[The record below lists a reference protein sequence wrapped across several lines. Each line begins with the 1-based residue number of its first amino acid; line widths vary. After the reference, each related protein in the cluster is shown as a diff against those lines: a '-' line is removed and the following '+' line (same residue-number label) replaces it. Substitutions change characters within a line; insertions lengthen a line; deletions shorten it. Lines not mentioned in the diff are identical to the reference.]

1 METGTYLF
9 LQTNWGVGW
18 GGVWQVRKEPVETED
33 EQSPGDSGAGSRWAW
48 RELDRQPGPAEMP
61 CSLGTRLPS
70 KCVPSPNQLTFL
82 I

>member
-9 LQTNWGVGW
+9 LQTNWRGGGQVG
-18 GGVWQVRKEPVETED
+18 KEPAETED
-33 EQSPGDSGAGSRWAW
+33 EQSPGDSGAGSGWAW
-48 RELDRQPGPAEMP
+48 CELDRQPGPAEMP

-70 KCVPSPNQLTFL
+70 KRVPSPNQLTFL